1 MSWLLL
7 ALVAI
12 SLLSMPLTQHLW
24 TWDRF
29 LRGGQDFETGAF
41 LILISFCLVMVLAR
55 ACGTCLD
62 QIFAALRA
70 AVLSRARR
78 DSSTFSPAAFSLLP
92 GIGCAPSGAVYNLP
106 IQI

>member
-55 ACGTCLD
+55 ACRSCLD

-70 AVLSRARR
+70 FVLSRARR
-78 DSSTFSPAAFSLLP
+78 DGSTFFPAVFSFLP
-92 GIGCAPSGAVYNLP
+92 GIGCTPSGVADNLP